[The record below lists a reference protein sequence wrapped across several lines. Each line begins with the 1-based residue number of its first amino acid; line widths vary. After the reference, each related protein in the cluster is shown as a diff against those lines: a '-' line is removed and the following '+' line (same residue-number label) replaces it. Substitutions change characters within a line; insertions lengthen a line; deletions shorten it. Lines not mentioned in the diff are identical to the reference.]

1 MPHGG
6 VLSLRTMNVL
16 FDAARASATGLPRG
30 RYVLLSV
37 SDTGCGMDVETRA
50 RIFEPFFTTKER
62 GKGTGLGLAIVYGI
76 VRQSGGAIE
85 VDTAPG
91 AGATFNLY
99 LPVCETCAS
108 EVQQAPVAKPKPANG
123 KRVLVVE
130 DEEAVRRYAARV
142 LATEGYTVV
151 EAGDGVEA
159 LDRCQTEGTVDVV
172 VTDVVMPRMGGRI
185 LVERLRA
192 MRPDLPV
199 VFMSG
204 YAEDPIGVSSALFLE
219 KPFGADAMA
228 SVVAK
233 ALRAPSSAINTRPQ

>member
-1 MPHGG
+1 M
-6 VLSLRTMNVL
+6 
-16 FDAARASATGLPRG
+16 DA
-30 RYVLLSV
+30 
-37 SDTGCGMDVETRA
+37 ETRA

-91 AGATFNLY
+91 AGATFNIY
-99 LPVCETCAS
+99 LPVCETCAA
-108 EVQQAPVAKPKPANG
+108 EAQMPPAGRPKPANG
-123 KRVLVVE
+123 KSVLVVE

-142 LATEGYTVV
+142 LANEGYTVV

-159 LDRCQTEGTVDVV
+159 LDRWQTQGGVDVV
-172 VTDVVMPRMGGRI
+172 LTDVIMPRMGGRI

-204 YAEDPIGVSSALFLE
+204 YAEDSMPSVLFLE

-228 SVVAK
+228 RVVAT
-233 ALRAPSSAINTRPQ
+233 ALRAPSSATGTKPQ

>member
-1 MPHGG
+1 
-6 VLSLRTMNVL
+6 
-16 FDAARASATGLPRG
+16 
-30 RYVLLSV
+30 
-37 SDTGCGMDVETRA
+37 MDVETRA